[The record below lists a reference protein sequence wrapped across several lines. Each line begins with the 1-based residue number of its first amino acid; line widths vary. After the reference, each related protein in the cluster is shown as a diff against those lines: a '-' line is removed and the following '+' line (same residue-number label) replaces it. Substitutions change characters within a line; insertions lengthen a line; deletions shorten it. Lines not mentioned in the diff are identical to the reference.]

1 LLYSYLPQASGA
13 LHANEKGRGTIA
25 EAGNEIVVVV
35 DGLKIAKR
43 GRTGT
48 PHVKTWVLLEPG
60 WTVRGLWEA
69 GEYAI
74 EIEHNGVRIH

>member
-1 LLYSYLPQASGA
+1 MSVWRLRMTMKKV
-13 LHANEKGRGTIA
+13 EVEFA

-35 DGLKIAKR
+35 DGLRIAKR
-43 GRTGT
+43 GRPGT
-48 PHVKTWVLLEPG
+48 PHAKTWVLLEPG
-60 WTVRGLWEA
+60 WTVRGVWEG

>member
-1 LLYSYLPQASGA
+1 MPMRKVEVQF
-13 LHANEKGRGTIA
+13 A